1 MAYARQLHDKNDL
14 PAGSFDT
21 HFTFAQ
27 TLSESA
33 KNAERTL
40 LVVSI
45 PASDNEIGDDRGLEA
60 LNRLKNAIGRL
71 ESPWRPASAEE
82 SFQIVRRRLFQDTSD
97 PNLFVERDAV
107 VRAFSQMYRDQPQE
121 FPYEC
126 READYERRLK
136 EAYPIHPEIFDRLY
150 SDWSTLDTFQRTRGV
165 LRLMAKVIHFL
176 WEQNDQSLLILP
188 ANIPMADSQVQSELT
203 RYLEDAW
210 VPIIEKDV
218 DGTNSLPLFLDNQN
232 PNLGRY
238 HACRRV
244 ARTIYLGSAPTQ
256 RTANRGLEER
266 RIKLGCV
273 QPGESAAIFGDALRR
288 LTDQATYLYV
298 DNNRCWISTQPNVT
312 RTAQDRA
319 AQIEQDEEQVW
330 EEIVRRL
337 RSDRQRGEFAGIHIA
352 PNSSADVPD
361 EEGMGVRLVVLSP
374 QYSHSSRAN
383 DSPAR
388 KWVADLLAYKGA
400 SPRYCK
406 NLLLFLTPDRTKLAN
421 LMHSV
426 CQYLAWDSIVE
437 EKEVLNLDAF
447 QSNQATTK
455 RKDADGAVETS
466 LQDTY
471 QWLLV
476 PIQPHPQG
484 AIEWEE
490 SRLQGQDSPIL
501 RASRKLVHEEHLIP
515 AYSPARLN
523 LEVLCPYV
531 WQNADHVDLKTLWKY
546 LTNYPYL
553 PRLKGEQVLID
564 AISEG
569 VTAAVWTEN
578 FAYATGWDFSR
589 QRYLGLKAGERVEV
603 TLSSQNLLVKPD
615 VAQRQ
620 LQADAADCESQ
631 ERETH
636 TAVEQGSAGEND
648 RTGTDSNT
656 ETGGE
661 RTPTPPS
668 QKLRRFYGSVELDS
682 LRMTRDAG
690 QIADEVLQHLTGL
703 VGAEAQVSLEIQI
716 RVPEG
721 VPSEVIDT
729 VRENCRTLKF
739 KNYGFEEE

>member
-1 MAYARQLHDKNDL
+1 M
-14 PAGSFDT
+14 P
-21 HFTFAQ
+21 
-27 TLSESA
+27 
-33 KNAERTL
+33 
-40 LVVSI
+40 
-45 PASDNEIGDDRGLEA
+45 
-60 LNRLKNAIGRL
+60 
-71 ESPWRPASAEE
+71 
-82 SFQIVRRRLFQDTSD
+82 
-97 PNLFVERDAV
+97 
-107 VRAFSQMYRDQPQE
+107 
-121 FPYEC
+121 
-126 READYERRLK
+126 
-136 EAYPIHPEIFDRLY
+136 
-150 SDWSTLDTFQRTRGV
+150 
-165 LRLMAKVIHFL
+165 
-176 WEQNDQSLLILP
+176 
-188 ANIPMADSQVQSELT
+188 
-203 RYLEDAW
+203 
-210 VPIIEKDV
+210 
-218 DGTNSLPLFLDNQN
+218 
-232 PNLGRY
+232 
-238 HACRRV
+238 
-244 ARTIYLGSAPTQ
+244 PT
-256 RTANRGLEER
+256 
-266 RIKLGCV
+266 
-273 QPGESAAIFGDALRR
+273 
-288 LTDQATYLYV
+288 
-298 DNNRCWISTQPNVT
+298 
-312 RTAQDRA
+312 
-319 AQIEQDEEQVW
+319 IEQDEEQVW

-374 QYSHSSRAN
+374 QYSHSSKAN

-501 RASRKLVHEEHLIP
+501 RATRKLVHEEHLIP

-553 PRLKGEQVLID
+553 PRLRGEQVLLD

-690 QIADEVLQHLTGL
+690 HIADEVLQHLTGL

-739 KNYGFEEE
+739 KNYGFDEE